1 MAKYIDPRS
10 LGLPSRTIVEEID
23 TKTLAIVIKRK
34 SRIIM
39 ADGIK
44 ILAKVA
50 AIKTARPRVTV
61 VLAKVAAIK
70 TARPRVTVVL
80 KTTAPICSKT
90 LKFFEVNGLEVIQ
103 N

>member
-1 MAKYIDPRS
+1 MIKYIDPTS

-23 TKTLAIVIKRK
+23 SNTLAIVVKRK

-50 AIKTARPRVTV
+50 TIKTARPGIR
-61 VLAKVAAIK
+61 
-70 TARPRVTVVL
+70 VVL
-80 KTTAPICSKT
+80 KTATPICSKT
-90 LKFFEVNGLEVIQ
+90 LKFFEREGFEVKR